1 MNPSGVAGRARAG
14 AVLLGPAFVASI
26 AYVDPGNVATNVAAG
41 ATYGYLLVWVVVVA
55 NLMAC
60 LVQFLSA
67 KLGVVT
73 GQSLP
78 EALRD
83 RMPPWGRLAYW
94 GQAELVAMAT
104 DLAEVLG
111 GAIALN
117 ILFDL
122 PLLLGGVITGLVS
135 TGLLAVQS
143 RRGQQPFERVI
154 TGLLAVIAIGFF
166 AGLFVSPPSLSR
178 DPRWS
183 AAGVRR
189 PRQCAAGRGD
199 ARRHRHAPR
208 GLPALGPG
216 PRPARPSR
224 RVQPQT
230 PAHRDEVRRRIGDAA
245 RGCGQPGDAA
255 ARRDRPAGS
264 GHRRISRKA
273 HTRRSATPWAA
284 RWLCCSPWP
293 CSRRGWRPPP
303 SAATPAR

>member
-1 MNPSGVAGRARAG
+1 M
-14 AVLLGPAFVASI
+14 
-26 AYVDPGNVATNVAAG
+26 ATNVAAG

-67 KLGVVT
+67 KLGLVT

-83 RMPPWGRLAYW
+83 RMPPGPAAGLLGAGRT
-94 GQAELVAMAT
+94 GRDGT

-122 PLLLGGVITGLVS
+122 PLLLGGVITGVVS
-135 TGLLAVQS
+135 TVLLAVQN

-166 AGLFVSPPSLSR
+166 AGLFVSPPSLP
-178 DPRWS
+178 DPGGS

-189 PRQCAAGRGD
+189 PGQCAARRGD
-199 ARRHRHAPR
+199 ARRDRHATR
-208 GLPALGPG
+208 RIPALGARQ
-216 PRPARPSR
+216 RPARPSR
-224 RVQPQT
+224 RVRQPQT
-230 PAHRDEVRRRIGDAA
+230 LLTATKYDVGAAMLLAGAVNLAMLLLAATALQGPDTGGSLQGAHDAV
-245 RGCGQPGDAA
+245 
-255 ARRDRPAGS
+255 
-264 GHRRISRKA
+264 
-273 HTRRSATPWAA
+273 SATLGAPS
-284 RWLCCSPWP
+284 LCCSRSR
-293 CSRRGWRPPP
+293 CSPRVWRPPP
-303 SAATPAR
+303 SAATPARWSWTGCSGAGSRCWCGEPSR